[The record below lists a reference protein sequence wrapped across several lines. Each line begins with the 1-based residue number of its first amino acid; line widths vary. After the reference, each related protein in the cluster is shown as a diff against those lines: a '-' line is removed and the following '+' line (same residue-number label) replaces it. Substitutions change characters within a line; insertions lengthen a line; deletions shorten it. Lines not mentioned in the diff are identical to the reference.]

1 MTSNDII
8 FLNSLLQEKKTNFQ
22 EYDDSEFFELFCFEQ
37 ILKDFDLSYEELA
50 FGNVDDGSD
59 GGIDG
64 FFFFINKEYAGDGY
78 AEGISLNATAS
89 DTEDVVISPINDDF
103 RVNIKNFSKDALL
116 ELYIIQAK
124 GSNSFGENVFDRVL
138 PTLKDLFDFS
148 KSYDE
153 LRSFY
158 NQNLLEKAFLFRKFY
173 LQSSVLHPSLKI
185 TFVYASKGDSSKI
198 NERVINRGEILR
210 QDILSYFSSVEVSVE
225 YLGARELLTQSRIEK
240 NYTLSLNF
248 ISNYLSGGENS
259 YILLSKLTEY
269 YKFITDES
277 GSMKKYIF
285 DSNVR
290 DYQGNV
296 AVNKDIRA
304 TLDQPDV
311 NLDFWWLNNGITILA
326 SRASIVGKTISLDDV
341 QIINGLQ
348 TTYSIYNYFRDNPD
362 ATTTEN
368 RSISI
373 KIIVIDQNLP
383 QTRDKIIKAT
393 NFQTAIQPYSLRAT
407 DQIQRDIESYFGTK
421 GWFYD
426 RRKNYY
432 KNIDKPANR
441 IVSIQN
447 LSQAYMS
454 IILRK
459 PQSAR
464 SNPVSLIQADG
475 TYNRIFNEN
484 VDPDVYIFCAKFM
497 KTIESYL
504 RRKSLQDW
512 KIVKYHIAMFSL
524 MKHFESKNYTPN
536 DLVNLLRLNPEPL
549 ISDTIL
555 DDTLQQIRTI
565 GSNYIALGGGDF
577 TTLTKTKE
585 FTNYI
590 EASFSL
596 NSNH

>member
-1 MTSNDII
+1 MASNDII
-8 FLNSLLQEKKTNFQ
+8 FLNSLLQEKKTNFE
-22 EYDDSEFFELFCFEQ
+22 EYSDSEFFELFCFEQ

-78 AEGISLNATAS
+78 AESISQNVTEI
-89 DTEDVVISPINDDF
+89 DTEEDIISPINDDF
-103 RVNIKNFSKDALL
+103 KINTRIFNRNILL

-124 GSNSFGENVFDRVL
+124 GSNSFAESVFERVL
-138 PTLKDLFDFS
+138 PTLKNLFDFG
-148 KSYDE
+148 KSYEE
-153 LRSFY
+153 LCDYY
-158 NQNLLEKAFLFRKFY
+158 NERLLEKAFLFRKFY
-173 LQSSVLHPSLKI
+173 LQSSVLHPVLRLS
-185 TFVYASKGDSSKI
+185 FVYASKGDSSTI
-198 NERVINRGEILR
+198 NERVRNRGNILK
-210 QDILSYFSSVEVSVE
+210 QDILSYFSSVEVNVE

-240 NYTLSLNF
+240 KYTLSLNF
-248 ISNYLSGGENS
+248 VSNYLSGGQNS
-259 YILLSKLTEY
+259 YILLSKLTDY
-269 YKFITDES
+269 YNFIKEDS
-277 GSMKKYIF
+277 GSIKKYIF

-304 TLDQPDV
+304 TLDQPDA
-311 NLDFWWLNNGITILA
+311 NLDFWWLNNGVTILA
-326 SRASIVGKTISLDDV
+326 SQASIAGNTISLDDV

-348 TTYSIYNYFRDNPD
+348 TTYSIFNYFMENPS
-362 ATTTEN
+362 AITTEN

-393 NFQTAIQPYSLRAT
+393 NFQTAIQSYSLRAT

-432 KNIDKPANR
+432 KNIGKPANR
-441 IVSIQN
+441 IVSIQY

-464 SNPVSLIQADG
+464 SNPVSLIQTDG
-475 TYNRIFNEN
+475 TYSRIFNETVN
-484 VDPDVYIFCAKFM
+484 PDVYMFCAKLM

-504 RRKSLQDW
+504 RRNSLQDW

-524 MKHFESKNYTPN
+524 IKHFETKNYTPN
-536 DLVNLLRLNPEPL
+536 DLVNLLTLATEPL
-549 ISDTIL
+549 ISDAVFS
-555 DDTLQQIRTI
+555 DTLEQIRSL
-565 GSNYIALGGGDF
+565 GLNYIGTNGGDF
-577 TTLTKTKE
+577 TKITKTKE
-585 FTNYI
+585 FTSYI
-590 EASFSL
+590 EENFVL
-596 NSNH
+596 DNNH

>member
-1 MTSNDII
+1 MASNDII
-8 FLNSLLQEKKTNFQ
+8 FLNSLLHEKKTSFE
-22 EYDDSEFFELFCFEQ
+22 EYTDSEFFELFCFEQ
-37 ILKDFDLSYEELA
+37 ILKDFDLSYEELV

-64 FFFFINKEYAGDGY
+64 FFFFINKDYAGDGY
-78 AEGISLNATAS
+78 AESISLNAEES
-89 DTEDVVISPINDDF
+89 DNEEVVISPINDDF
-103 RVNIKNFSKDALL
+103 RVNIRKFDRDILL

-124 GSNSFGENVFDRVL
+124 GHNSFAESVFDRVL
-138 PTLKDLFDFS
+138 PTLKDLFDFT
-148 KSYDE
+148 KSYED
-153 LRSFY
+153 LHAYY
-158 NQNLLEKAFLFRKFY
+158 NENLLEKAFLFRKFY
-173 LQSSVLHPSLKI
+173 LQSSALHPSLKI
-185 TFVYASKGDSSKI
+185 TFVYASKGDSSEI
-198 NERVINRGEILR
+198 NERVRNRGNILK
-210 QDILSYFSSVEVSVE
+210 QDILSYFSSVEVNVN
-225 YLGARELLTQSRIEK
+225 YLGARELLTLSRIERS
-240 NYTLSLNF
+240 YTLSLNF
-248 ISNYLSGGENS
+248 TSNYLSGGQNS

-304 TLDQPDV
+304 TLDQPDA

-326 SRASIVGKTISLDDV
+326 SRASIAGNTISLDDV

-348 TTYSIYNYFRDNPD
+348 TTYSISNYFMNNPS
-362 ATTTEN
+362 AINTEN

-407 DQIQRDIESYFGTK
+407 DQIQREIETYFGTK

-432 KNIDKPANR
+432 RNIGKPANR

-454 IILRK
+454 VILRK

-475 TYNRIFNEN
+475 TYNRIFNGN
-484 VDPDVYIFCAKFM
+484 VDPDVYIFCAKLM

-504 RRKSLQDW
+504 RRNSRQDW
-512 KIVKYHIAMFSL
+512 KIVKYHIAMFAL
-524 MKHFESKNYTPN
+524 IKHFGNKNYTPN
-536 DLVNLLRLNPEPL
+536 DLVNLLRSNPEPL
-549 ISDTIL
+549 ISDDIF
-555 DDTLQQIRTI
+555 DNTLEQIQTL
-565 GSNYIALGGGDF
+565 GSNYISMNNGDL
-577 TTLTKTKE
+577 TNITKTKE
-585 FTNYI
+585 FTSYI
-590 EASFSL
+590 EDNFRLDSDE
-596 NSNH
+596 